1 MASDGTT
8 CKHPRYL
15 GGGELSLGLPRVR
28 LLQIGD
34 LHLPTAARTE
44 RTVDQ
49 KDRTFSVELRNVISR
64 QPIKT
69 VFKRI
74 YRMRSE
80 EHTSELQSL
89 MRTSYAVFCLKKQIR
104 THVETTTS

>member
-74 YRMRSE
+74 YRMCE
-80 EHTSELQSL
+80 DKNVDGILL
-89 MRTSYAVFCLKKQIR
+89 MGDMTDFGDRKSTRLNSS
-104 THVETTTS
+104 H